1 VSLAAKLVAGAVEM
15 RDYLRNI
22 SGVDLQEY
30 EINRDI
36 KSFSVPFNSYEDGSH
51 VDDKDS
57 LPVKCLNLTL
67 PNLIWHLNFLV
78 LHKPRSSNL
87 FKYPQERSLS
97 FFKHGNSARV
107 HISKQLQPL

>member
-1 VSLAAKLVAGAVEM
+1 M

-22 SGVDLQEY
+22 SGVDLQDY

-36 KSFSVPFNSYEDGSH
+36 KSFSVPFNSYEDGSYF
-51 VDDKDS
+51 DDEDS
-57 LPVKCLNLTL
+57 L

-87 FKYPQERSLS
+87 IKYHKNEVLAFLS
-97 FFKHGNSARV
+97 ME
-107 HISKQLQPL
+107 IQLEFTYLNNFNHCNCLMS